1 MNEEHIA
8 TLVSP
13 DEYAYHIGQ
22 AVSLGSGNLRVV
34 RKKFSMSTPYVT
46 ELVPLSGLSRVEYK
60 SGLVPLRIAAG
71 VFVIALLLGICYY
84 LSAFWDQLEPG
95 TTIRVGLLGLAG
107 IYGLK
112 WAFMSRRH
120 EFVFHFHDTS
130 CLKWHSRSGDYK
142 YKQGVVDKVLE
153 FVRSNGTALS
163 CA

>member
-1 MNEEHIA
+1 MEEEYIA
-8 TLVSP
+8 ILVSAN
-13 DEYAYHIGQ
+13 EYAYHIGQ
-22 AVSLGSGNLRVV
+22 VVGVGSENLRVV
-34 RKKFSMSTPYVT
+34 RKKFSISTPYAI

-71 VFVIALLLGICYY
+71 VFVIVLLLGIIYY
-84 LSAFWDQLEPG
+84 LGVFWYQLESG

-130 CLKWHSRSGDYK
+130 RLKWHSRSGDYK
-142 YKQGVVDKVLE
+142 HKQAVVDKVLE
-153 FVRSNGTALS
+153 FLRNKGTILS
-163 CA
+163 CS